1 MRIGIDATTWWNRR
15 GFGRFTRRL
24 LQAMFEQNFGH
35 QFILFVDHPPTPEM
49 VRENVRVVSVRTS
62 ATVTETA
69 VAEGNRSIRDIWA
82 FRRTVRRER
91 PDVMYFP
98 AVYSW
103 LPVGPGI
110 PTVVTFH
117 DAIAEHFTS
126 LVLPHRRGRVLW
138 NVKTWLAKR
147 SATRITTVSH
157 AAAAEIERFLAIP
170 RDQLAVIY
178 EAAGHQFAPVTATS
192 SKRALRDRLGIAPD
206 RRYILYVGGIAPHKN
221 LDGLVRAFALAAASP
236 GMSDVDLVFA
246 GDPAGDGFHSSH
258 GSLLQVIAELPAIS
272 YRVKF
277 TGFVPDEDLP
287 TLYSDALTVAMPAFS
302 EGFGLPAV
310 EAIACGTPVIATGG
324 GAVAEIVGEAGRFFD
339 PNDVAS
345 MANVII
351 EIATEPQ
358 LVDYLRSRCLERAR
372 CFSWTSSALAMVKVL
387 EHAKG
392 RG

>member
-15 GFGRFTRRL
+15 GFGRFTRHL
-24 LQAMFEQNFGH
+24 LQALFEQNFGH
-35 QFILFVDHPPTPEM
+35 QFILFVDHAPTPEM
-49 VRENVRVVSVRTS
+49 IHENVRVVSVRTS

-69 VAEGNRSIRDIWA
+69 VAEGSRSIQDVWA
-82 FRRTVRRER
+82 FRRTVRREH

-103 LPVGPGI
+103 FPVGPGI

-126 LVLPHRRGRVLW
+126 LVLPHRRGRLLW
-138 NVKTWLAKR
+138 NAKIWLAKHTA
-147 SATRITTVSH
+147 SKITTVSH

-170 RDQLAVIY
+170 RDQLVVIY

-192 SKRALRDRLGIAPD
+192 RKRSLRDRLSIAPD

-246 GDPAGDGFHSSH
+246 GDPKGDGFHSSH
-258 GSLLQVIAELPAIS
+258 GSLLQLIAELPAIS
-272 YRVKF
+272 HRIKF

-339 PNDVAS
+339 PYNIAS
-345 MANVII
+345 MASVITDV
-351 EIATEPQ
+351 ATENQ
-358 LVDYLRSRCLERAR
+358 LVDHLRGRCLERAR
-372 CFSWTSSALAMVKVL
+372 SFSWTSTALAMIKVL
-387 EHAKG
+387 EQAGG